1 MLRRA
6 ECGCGTV
13 HNDFHRVGCLLLL
26 RYLMS
31 FLADGGE
38 CREEVLI
45 DHGMIRPPG
54 PRIGQR
60 RVLQEAVVLDH
71 RIVPHNSMGIN
82 VRPTAS
88 SSDIGQNEK
97 EAMPSVRMLDR
108 CRRTQ
113 SHRVRNVIQGT
124 H

>member
-1 MLRRA
+1 MYNCQISLLQPSDLSVILALCETTDRDA
-6 ECGCGTV
+6 E
-13 HNDFHRVGCLLLL
+13 
-26 RYLMS
+26 
-31 FLADGGE
+31 GGLTTE
-38 CREEVLI
+38 RSSPFPDTI

>member
-1 MLRRA
+1 
-6 ECGCGTV
+6 
-13 HNDFHRVGCLLLL
+13 
-26 RYLMS
+26 MS

-88 SSDIGQNEK
+88 SSEVGQNEK
-97 EAMPSVRMLDR
+97 VQEQDARHAKWCV
-108 CRRTQ
+108 Q
-113 SHRVRNVIQGT
+113 
-124 H
+124 